1 MGEAGRLRREQFVF
15 AEMVDAI
22 EKTYGRALGTKPAG
36 RS

>member
-1 MGEAGRLRREQFVF
+1 MGEAGRQRRGQFVF

-22 EKTYGRALGTKPAG
+22 EGTYGRALGAKPAG